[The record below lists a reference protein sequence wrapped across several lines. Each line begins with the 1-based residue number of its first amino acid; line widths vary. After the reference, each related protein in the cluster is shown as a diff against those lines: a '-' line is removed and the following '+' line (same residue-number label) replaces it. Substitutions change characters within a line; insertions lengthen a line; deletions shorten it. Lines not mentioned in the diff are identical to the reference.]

1 MSIKNR
7 LKISRTNDISI
18 KIGLKISRYVVNSI
32 KTMLKSK
39 HDSYWQSK
47 RAPAYKYSK
56 LALDYLSYLICPST
70 PSIPKIL
77 SVPKIPNPLSYQNPV
92 L

>member
-1 MSIKNR
+1 
-7 LKISRTNDISI
+7 
-18 KIGLKISRYVVNSI
+18 
-32 KTMLKSK
+32 MLKTK
-39 HDSYWQSK
+39 HDSCWQSK

-70 PSIPKIL
+70 PSIQSIL
-77 SVPKIPNPLSYQNPV
+77 SVLSIPNNPNPLSYQNPV

>member
-1 MSIKNR
+1 
-7 LKISRTNDISI
+7 
-18 KIGLKISRYVVNSI
+18 
-32 KTMLKSK
+32 MLKSK

-56 LALDYLSYLICPST
+56 LALDYLSYLSYLICPST
-70 PSIPKIL
+70 PSIPSIL
-77 SVPKIPNPLSYQNPV
+77 SIPKIPIPLNIPNPLSYQPPV

>member
-1 MSIKNR
+1 
-7 LKISRTNDISI
+7 
-18 KIGLKISRYVVNSI
+18 
-32 KTMLKSK
+32 MLKSK

-70 PSIPKIL
+70 PSILSIL
-77 SVPKIPNPLSYQNPV
+77 SILSIPKIPIPLSYQNPV

>member
-1 MSIKNR
+1 
-7 LKISRTNDISI
+7 
-18 KIGLKISRYVVNSI
+18 
-32 KTMLKSK
+32 MLKSK

-70 PSIPKIL
+70 PSIPNIPNIL
-77 SVPKIPNPLSYQNPV
+77 IIPNPLSYQTPV

>member
-1 MSIKNR
+1 MP
-7 LKISRTNDISI
+7 
-18 KIGLKISRYVVNSI
+18 
-32 KTMLKSK
+32 KSK

-56 LALDYLSYLICPST
+56 LALDYLSYLICPSIPST
-70 PSIPKIL
+70 PRIQSILSIPKIP
-77 SVPKIPNPLSYQNPV
+77 SIPIPLSYQNPV

>member
-1 MSIKNR
+1 
-7 LKISRTNDISI
+7 
-18 KIGLKISRYVVNSI
+18 
-32 KTMLKSK
+32 MLKSK

-70 PSIPKIL
+70 PSTPSILRIPRIPRIQSIPKIP
-77 SVPKIPNPLSYQNPV
+77 SIPIPLSYQNPV

>member
-1 MSIKNR
+1 
-7 LKISRTNDISI
+7 
-18 KIGLKISRYVVNSI
+18 
-32 KTMLKSK
+32 MLKSK

-70 PSIPKIL
+70 PSIPN
-77 SVPKIPNPLSYQNPV
+77 IPNSLSYQNPV

>member
-1 MSIKNR
+1 MSIKN
-7 LKISRTNDISI
+7 DA
-18 KIGLKISRYVVNSI
+18 KISRYVINSI

-56 LALDYLSYLICPST
+56 LALDYLSFLICPST
-70 PSIPKIL
+70 PSILSIL
-77 SVPKIPNPLSYQNPV
+77 SIPSILNIPIPLSYQNPV

>member
-1 MSIKNR
+1 
-7 LKISRTNDISI
+7 
-18 KIGLKISRYVVNSI
+18 
-32 KTMLKSK
+32 MLKSK

-70 PSIPKIL
+70 LSIPKI
-77 SVPKIPNPLSYQNPV
+77 PIPLSYQNPV

>member
-1 MSIKNR
+1 
-7 LKISRTNDISI
+7 
-18 KIGLKISRYVVNSI
+18 
-32 KTMLKSK
+32 MLKSK

-56 LALDYLSYLICPST
+56 LALDYLSCPST
-70 PSIPKIL
+70 PSIL
-77 SVPKIPNPLSYQNPV
+77 SIPKIPNPLSYQNPI

>member
-1 MSIKNR
+1 
-7 LKISRTNDISI
+7 
-18 KIGLKISRYVVNSI
+18 
-32 KTMLKSK
+32 MLKSK

-56 LALDYLSYLICPST
+56 LALDYLSFLICPST
-70 PSIPKIL
+70 LSIL
-77 SVPKIPNPLSYQNPV
+77 STLSIPKIPNPLSYQTPV

>member
-1 MSIKNR
+1 
-7 LKISRTNDISI
+7 
-18 KIGLKISRYVVNSI
+18 
-32 KTMLKSK
+32 MLKSK
-39 HDSYWQSK
+39 HDSYRQSK

-70 PSIPKIL
+70 LSILSILSTPSIPI
-77 SVPKIPNPLSYQNPV
+77 PLSYQNPV

>member
-1 MSIKNR
+1 
-7 LKISRTNDISI
+7 
-18 KIGLKISRYVVNSI
+18 
-32 KTMLKSK
+32 MLKSK

-70 PSIPKIL
+70 PSIL
-77 SVPKIPNPLSYQNPV
+77 SIPKIPNPLSYQNPV

>member
-1 MSIKNR
+1 
-7 LKISRTNDISI
+7 
-18 KIGLKISRYVVNSI
+18 
-32 KTMLKSK
+32 MLKSK

-56 LALDYLSYLICPST
+56 LALDYLSFLICPSIL
-70 PSIPKIL
+70 SIPNIL
-77 SVPKIPNPLSYQNPV
+77 SILIIPNPLSYQNPV

>member
-1 MSIKNR
+1 
-7 LKISRTNDISI
+7 
-18 KIGLKISRYVVNSI
+18 
-32 KTMLKSK
+32 MLKSK

-56 LALDYLSYLICPST
+56 LALDYLSFLICPSILST
-70 PSIPKIL
+70 PSIPSIL
-77 SVPKIPNPLSYQNPV
+77 SIPIPPNIPNPLSYRNPV

>member
-1 MSIKNR
+1 
-7 LKISRTNDISI
+7 
-18 KIGLKISRYVVNSI
+18 
-32 KTMLKSK
+32 MLKSK

-56 LALDYLSYLICPST
+56 LALDYLSFLCFLICPST
-70 PSIPKIL
+70 PSIPSIL
-77 SVPKIPNPLSYQNPV
+77 SIPNILSILIIPNPLSYQNPV

>member
-1 MSIKNR
+1 
-7 LKISRTNDISI
+7 
-18 KIGLKISRYVVNSI
+18 
-32 KTMLKSK
+32 MLKTK

-56 LALDYLSYLICPST
+56 LALDYLSFLICPST
-70 PSIPKIL
+70 PSIPSIPNIL
-77 SVPKIPNPLSYQNPV
+77 SIPIPLSYQNPV

>member
-1 MSIKNR
+1 
-7 LKISRTNDISI
+7 
-18 KIGLKISRYVVNSI
+18 
-32 KTMLKSK
+32 MLKSK

-56 LALDYLSYLICPST
+56 LALDFLSYLICPST
-70 PSIPKIL
+70 PSTPSIL
-77 SVPKIPNPLSYQNPV
+77 SILSIQSILSFLNIPNIPNPLSYQNPV

>member
-1 MSIKNR
+1 
-7 LKISRTNDISI
+7 
-18 KIGLKISRYVVNSI
+18 
-32 KTMLKSK
+32 MLKSK
-39 HDSYWQSK
+39 HDSCWQSK

-70 PSIPKIL
+70 PSTPSTLSIL
-77 SVPKIPNPLSYQNPV
+77 SILSTPSIPIPLSYQNPV

>member
-1 MSIKNR
+1 
-7 LKISRTNDISI
+7 
-18 KIGLKISRYVVNSI
+18 
-32 KTMLKSK
+32 MLKSK

-56 LALDYLSYLICPST
+56 LALDYLSFLICLICLST
-70 PSIPKIL
+70 PSIPI
-77 SVPKIPNPLSYQNPV
+77 PLSYQNPV

>member
-1 MSIKNR
+1 
-7 LKISRTNDISI
+7 
-18 KIGLKISRYVVNSI
+18 
-32 KTMLKSK
+32 MLKSK
-39 HDSYWQSK
+39 HESYWQSK

-70 PSIPKIL
+70 PSIPNIPNIL
-77 SVPKIPNPLSYQNPV
+77 IIPNPLSYQNPV

>member
-1 MSIKNR
+1 
-7 LKISRTNDISI
+7 
-18 KIGLKISRYVVNSI
+18 
-32 KTMLKSK
+32 MLKSK

-70 PSIPKIL
+70 PSIL
-77 SVPKIPNPLSYQNPV
+77 SIPNIPIPLSIPNPLSYQTPV

>member
-1 MSIKNR
+1 
-7 LKISRTNDISI
+7 
-18 KIGLKISRYVVNSI
+18 
-32 KTMLKSK
+32 MLKSK

-56 LALDYLSYLICPST
+56 LALDYLSFLICPST
-70 PSIPKIL
+70 LSIPNIPNIL
-77 SVPKIPNPLSYQNPV
+77 IIPNPLSYQPPV

>member
-1 MSIKNR
+1 
-7 LKISRTNDISI
+7 
-18 KIGLKISRYVVNSI
+18 
-32 KTMLKSK
+32 MLKSK
-39 HDSYWQSK
+39 HDSYRQSK

-70 PSIPKIL
+70 PSTPSTLSIL
-77 SVPKIPNPLSYQNPV
+77 SILSTPSIPIPLSYQNPV